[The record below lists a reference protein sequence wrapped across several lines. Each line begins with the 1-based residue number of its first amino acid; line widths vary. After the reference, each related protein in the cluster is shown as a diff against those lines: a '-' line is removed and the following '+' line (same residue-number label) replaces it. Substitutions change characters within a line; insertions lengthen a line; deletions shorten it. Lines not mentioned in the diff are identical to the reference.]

1 MARSPFVILPFR
13 FCLVA
18 ASFLLPRPV
27 MAGAV
32 DAALAMRLLK
42 THCLSCHNEEKRK
55 GGLALSS
62 RETLLAGGD
71 EGVAVV
77 AGKPEESPLIQSLSA
92 SADPH
97 MPPKKQL
104 TQAQITLLGDWVRQ
118 GIPWDA
124 AALAGQAPPR
134 PVVLSAL
141 PPSYRPVMAMALSP
155 DGQHLAVGCGHELIM
170 FSQGAKGL
178 VYKTKAHAHLDPVQS
193 IAWMPDGK
201 TLVTGAFRR
210 VVVWEAEPL
219 TQKREIVS
227 GLTDRIT
234 AILAGPG
241 PGRVLIADGLV
252 AERGVV
258 RELDPVSG
266 EMVRSWTAHDDTIFA
281 MALSG
286 DGKHLATAGG
296 DKLVKLWDPATG
308 KESARLEGHSSQV
321 LSLAFHPDGSQLV
334 TGGADRQLKVWNVAT
349 RENVVAFYSKA
360 SAFNALHWGEGGAA
374 VFAVLEDGAVMKYTG
389 LKSHTG
395 AQSSESGQEKRIGEA
410 ASALYAMAVD
420 AADGR
425 ILAGTR
431 AGRILAWNKEGKLT
445 DDFPAAPTL
454 AAPTPTSP

>member
-1 MARSPFVILPFR
+1 MFVIMPFR
-13 FCLVA
+13 LRLFA
-18 ASFLLPRPV
+18 ALLLLPLPV
-27 MAGAV
+27 MGGSV

-42 THCLSCHNEEKRK
+42 TNCLSCHNEEKRK

-62 RETLLAGGD
+62 REALLAGGD
-71 EGVAVV
+71 AGVAVV
-77 AGKPEESPLIQSLSA
+77 AGKPEESPLIQLLSA

-104 TQAQITLLGDWVRQ
+104 TQAQITLMGEWVRQ
-118 GIPWDA
+118 GILWDA
-124 AALAGQAPPR
+124 AALAGQTPSR

-141 PPSYRPVMAMALSP
+141 PPNYRPVMAVALSP
-155 DGQHLAVGCGHELIM
+155 DGRHLAVGCGHELVM
-170 FSQGAKGL
+170 FSQDAKGL
-178 VYKTKAHAHLDPVQS
+178 VYQTKAHAHLDPVQS

-219 TQKREIVS
+219 RQKREIVS

-234 AILAGPG
+234 AVLAGPG
-241 PGRVLIADGLV
+241 PGRVLLADGLV
-252 AERGVV
+252 AESGVV

-266 EMVRSWTAHDDTIFA
+266 EIVRSWTAHDDTIFA
-281 MALSG
+281 MALSS

-308 KESARLEGHSSQV
+308 KELARLEGHSSQV

-349 RENVVAFYSKA
+349 RENVVAFSSKA

-374 VFAVLEDGAVMKYTG
+374 VFAVLDDGAVLKYTG
-389 LKSHTG
+389 LISHTG
-395 AQSSESGQEKRIGEA
+395 AQSSDSGHEKRIGEA
-410 ASALYAMAVD
+410 ASALYALAVD
-420 AADGR
+420 ATDGR
-425 ILAGTR
+425 IIAGTR
-431 AGRILAWNKEGKLT
+431 EGRILAWNKEGKLT
-445 DDFPAAPTL
+445 EDLPASPTQ
-454 AAPTPTSP
+454 AATTPTSP